1 MVSAS
6 IVTYNTDCGELRR
19 CVDSLRC
26 NGVSVI
32 YVSDNSPDDSLRDF
46 CDGITGVEY
55 IHNGRNLGYGAGHN
69 VAIRKARQVSSDYHL
84 VINSDVYFGEGVIG
98 RIVSYMDANEDVAQ
112 VIPNVVY
119 PDGRLQYVIRMLPAP
134 ADLIFRRFMPR
145 KMAEKRN
152 FRYCLEFFDHKRPV
166 NVAYHQGSFMFFK
179 VKCFERVGLFDERFF
194 MYPEDIDITR
204 RMHRHYRTMF
214 FPEVTVVHAHKAASY
229 KSWRML
235 VVHSLNMIKYFNK
248 WGWIFDNERKQWNK
262 QLLKELGYGE

>member
-112 VIPNVVY
+112 VIPGR
-119 PDGRLQYVIRMLPAP
+119 PD
-134 ADLIFRRFMPR
+134 
-145 KMAEKRN
+145 
-152 FRYCLEFFDHKRPV
+152 
-166 NVAYHQGSFMFFK
+166 
-179 VKCFERVGLFDERFF
+179 
-194 MYPEDIDITR
+194 
-204 RMHRHYRTMF
+204 
-214 FPEVTVVHAHKAASY
+214 FPPFYAAG
-229 KSWRML
+229 
-235 VVHSLNMIKYFNK
+235 N
-248 WGWIFDNERKQWNK
+248 G
-262 QLLKELGYGE
+262 